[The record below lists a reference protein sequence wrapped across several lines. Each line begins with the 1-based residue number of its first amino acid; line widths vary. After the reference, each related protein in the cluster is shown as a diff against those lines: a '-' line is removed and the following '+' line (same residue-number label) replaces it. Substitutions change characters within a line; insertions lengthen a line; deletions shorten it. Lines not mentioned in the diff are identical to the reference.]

1 MEELNITPN
10 QRLMTAISSLG
21 ISQRKFA
28 AMIGMSAN
36 GFNSIA
42 KGDTKV
48 SRVLALAAESLLYAN
63 ADWIMTG
70 KGSPVSNIKNRLD
83 PWERLVLEKL
93 QHEEGR
99 IFDVL
104 IADLESK
111 SSPYRNALDSSKSWD
126 EEKISKYNNLV
137 GSLRKIMDGYRNM
150 DPDDGQ
156 APFRCGLM
164 HVAGFKEDEI
174 ENSDIGNMVDPRFK
188 NSLARIRD
196 IRGELDILMNKD

>member
-1 MEELNITPN
+1 MTYYAPLNE
-10 QRLMTAISSLG
+10 
-21 ISQRKFA
+21 ISQVTVRD
-28 AMIGMSAN
+28 M
-36 GFNSIA
+36 
-42 KGDTKV
+42 
-48 SRVLALAAESLLYAN
+48 E
-63 ADWIMTG
+63 
-70 KGSPVSNIKNRLD
+70 
-83 PWERLVLEKL
+83 
-93 QHEEGR
+93 
-99 IFDVL
+99 L
-104 IADLESK
+104 I
-111 SSPYRNALDSSKSWD
+111 RNALDSSKSWN

>member
-1 MEELNITPN
+1 
-10 QRLMTAISSLG
+10 
-21 ISQRKFA
+21 
-28 AMIGMSAN
+28 
-36 GFNSIA
+36 
-42 KGDTKV
+42 
-48 SRVLALAAESLLYAN
+48 
-63 ADWIMTG
+63 MTG

-126 EEKISKYNNLV
+126 EEKISKYNNLL

-150 DPDDGQ
+150 DPDDER
-156 APFRCGLM
+156 APFRWINACCW
-164 HVAGFKEDEI
+164 FQKTNRE
-174 ENSDIGNMVDPRFK
+174 
-188 NSLARIRD
+188 
-196 IRGELDILMNKD
+196 